1 LPGLTA
7 LLVAENARHRACGAL
22 LARPPAAVMA
32 QAAAAGVPVRLALVG
47 TAAVV
52 KINDIA
58 VDETS
63 RGKGIGMALLGT
75 CLQLYFQL
83 GYLLAYGQF
92 RVDSGLAAYYHRLG
106 FDVLAPGQG
115 ISLTERL
122 GMPVGLAP
130 ESGERSSSAGGN

>member
-1 LPGLTA
+1 
-7 LLVAENARHRACGAL
+7 VAENARHRACGAL
-22 LARPPAAVMA
+22 LARPPASVMA

-106 FDVLAPGQG
+106 FDVLAPDRA
-115 ISLTERL
+115 SRSPNASVCPSASRPS
-122 GMPVGLAP
+122 PVNV
-130 ESGERSSSAGGN
+130 STSAGGN